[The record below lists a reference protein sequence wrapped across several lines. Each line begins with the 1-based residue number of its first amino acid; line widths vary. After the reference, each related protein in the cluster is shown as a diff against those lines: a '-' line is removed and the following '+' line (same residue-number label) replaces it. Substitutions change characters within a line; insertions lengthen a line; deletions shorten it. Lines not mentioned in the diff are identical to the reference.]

1 MGTKNNM
8 ISTSNGMPKRLVRWF
23 IGYGGQLAFLLILVV
38 VLGFAAPTFLKGSNI
53 INVSRQVSINMI
65 ISCAM
70 TLVLISGGIDLST
83 GAVMAISGMV
93 SAYMSFAGM
102 PFALC
107 ALGGVLT
114 GVVSGIFNGLILANT
129 KLPPFIVTYATQSIL
144 RGIVFVTTGAG
155 TVRLTNQT
163 FLDFGGSS
171 IGIIPLPV
179 IYMVAV
185 IILAWLVLSRSR
197 TGRHIY
203 AIGGNPKAAQF
214 AGINTKRI
222 TLMIYTLSGACAALA
237 GLVLTS
243 RNTSMQPAVGIGSE
257 MDAIAAVVLGGTSM
271 AGGQGAIAGTVIGA
285 FIIGII
291 NNGLNQLGMDSYF
304 QYIAKGIVILIA
316 VYMDDVK
323 NKRVMSGKT
332 KKSA

>member
-1 MGTKNNM
+1 METKKIEISSNSGTL
-8 ISTSNGMPKRLVRWF
+8 KRLGRWF
-23 IGYGGQLAFLLILVV
+23 VTYGGQLGFLLLLIV
-38 VLGFAAPTFLKGSNI
+38 VLSFSAPTFLKANNI

-70 TLVLISGGIDLST
+70 TIVLISGGIDLST
-83 GAVMAISGMV
+83 GAVMAIAGMV
-93 SAYMSFAGM
+93 SAYLSFFGFPFAVCALAGM
-102 PFALC
+102 
-107 ALGGVLT
+107 LT
-114 GVVSGIFNGLILANT
+114 GVAAGLVNGVILANT
-129 KLPPFIVTYATQSIL
+129 SLPPFIVTYATQSIL

-155 TVRLTNQT
+155 TVRLQNQA

-171 IGIIPLPV
+171 VGGIPLPV

-185 IILAWLVLSRSR
+185 ILITWMILSRSR
-197 TGRHIY
+197 VGRHIY
-203 AIGGNPKAAQF
+203 AIGGNPKAAKF

-222 TLMIYTLSGACAALA
+222 ILMIYALCGACSALA

-271 AGGQGAIAGTVIGA
+271 LGGQGAIAGTIIGA

-291 NNGLNQLGMDSYF
+291 NNGLNLLGMDSYY
-304 QYIAKGIVILIA
+304 QYIAKGVVILIA

-323 NKRVMSGKT
+323 NKRVLSGK
-332 KKSA
+332 KI

>member
-1 MGTKNNM
+1 MTTKNR
-8 ISTSNGMPKRLVRWF
+8 ISNQGGPARLGRWVV
-23 IGYGGQLAFLLILVV
+23 GYGGQLAFLLILVV
-38 VLGFAAPTFLKGSNI
+38 TLGISAPTFLNVRNL
-53 INVSRQVSINMI
+53 INVSRQISINMI

-83 GAVMAISGMV
+83 GSVMAVAGMV
-93 SAYMSFAGM
+93 AAYMSFAGL

-107 ALGGVLT
+107 ALGGILT
-114 GVVSGIFNGLILANT
+114 GVVAGVANGLILANT

-144 RGIVFVTTGAG
+144 RGIVFVTTSAG
-155 TVRLTNQT
+155 TIRLTSQA

-171 IGIIPLPV
+171 LGIVPLPV
-179 IYMVAV
+179 LYMVG
-185 IILAWLVLSRSR
+185 IIALSWLILSRSR

-203 AIGGNPKAAQF
+203 AIGGNPKAAKF
-214 AGINTKRI
+214 AGINTKKI
-222 TLMIYTLSGACAALA
+222 ILMIYTLCGTCAALA
-237 GLVLTS
+237 GVVLTS

-291 NNGLNQLGMDSYF
+291 NNGLNQLGMDSYY
-304 QYIAKGIVILIA
+304 QYIAKGVVILIA

-323 NKRVMSGKT
+323 NKRILNGK
-332 KKSA
+332 A